1 MDGFKR
7 PPRRPEGA
15 PGVSPR
21 PVVVPASRVSDVA
34 ANPQQTAAS
43 TASRIPEPA
52 LPPVLPNDPPAELAV
67 ELQPPEIGEKAPER
81 VLKKKRSGF
90 AKSMIVFGLFAAIA
104 LLVAGGAYAWF
115 FTMTLAP
122 DPSNDRIVGFEVKPN
137 TSLGAIGEQLKE
149 RGLIKDAFAFSVY
162 ARLNGQQN
170 AIQTGTCN
178 LSPAETVREIMDK
191 LTAGCHDFASVT
203 FYPGATIEKPTF
215 KPEGST
221 ISLDLYVKNMLRKAG
236 YTDSEITEALS
247 ASYKGPLFD
256 GKPAGTTLEGYI
268 FGETYHVATDAT
280 AQEVLQVVF
289 DHMYE
294 VVAQNG
300 LVAKYQAQGLSLY
313 QGITMASIVQRELNC
328 EDKPTKERKDRC
340 HAYQK
345 TIASVF
351 YNRLKINMPLGS
363 DSTFIYA
370 ADMLGQPAT
379 SRIDSPYNTYRVT
392 GLPPG
397 PIGAPG
403 ELALTAAAEPDKTD
417 YLFFVAGD
425 DGLIYFSRT
434 QAEHEA
440 NTAKYCKILCA
451 Y

>member
-1 MDGFKR
+1 MSPGANTVR
-7 PPRRPEGA
+7 PREQ
-15 PGVSPR
+15 VES
-21 PVVVPASRVSDVA
+21 S
-34 ANPQQTAAS
+34 
-43 TASRIPEPA
+43 
-52 LPPVLPNDPPAELAV
+52 LPPVSRAATEAVPTTTSPVKGSEQLDARPQTEQPVEPPIDLH
-67 ELQPPEIGEKAPER
+67 PPEITDTAPER
-81 VLKKKRSGF
+81 VLKKKRSRMS
-90 AKSMIVFGLFAAIA
+90 KLLIA
-104 LLVAGGAYAWF
+104 LGILVAVIILLAAAAYTWY

-122 DPSNDRIVGFEVKPN
+122 NPSDDKIVSFEVKPD
-137 TSLGAIGEQLKE
+137 TSLGTIATQLKE
-149 RGLIKDAFAFSVY
+149 RGLIKDTFAFTVY
-162 ARLNGQQN
+162 ARTSGRQN

-191 LTAGCHDFASVT
+191 LTAGCHDFKSVT

-221 ISLDLYVKNMLRKAG
+221 ISLDLYIKNMLRKAG
-236 YTDSEITEALS
+236 YTDAQITEALS
-247 ASYKGPLFD
+247 AEYTGPLFA
-256 GKPAGTTLEGYI
+256 GKPANTTLEGYI
-268 FGETYHVATDAT
+268 FGETYHVSTSAT
-280 AQEVLQVVF
+280 AREVIQESLDQLYKIVQ
-289 DHMYE
+289 
-294 VVAQNG
+294 QNDLTG
-300 LVAKYQAQGLSLY
+300 KYQSKGLTLY
-313 QGITMASIVQRELNC
+313 QGITLSSIVQRELNC

-370 ADMLGQPAT
+370 ADMLGVPAT
-379 SRIDSPYNTYRVT
+379 SRIDSPYNTYRVA

-397 PIGAPG
+397 PIGSPG
-403 ELALTAAAEPDKTD
+403 ELALDAVANPDTTD
-417 YLFFVAGD
+417 YLYFVAGD

-440 NTAKYCKILCA
+440 NTAKHCRVLCA

>member
-7 PPRRPEGA
+7 PVRHPA
-15 PGVSPR
+15 DTPGV
-21 PVVVPASRVSDVA
+21 
-34 ANPQQTAAS
+34 PQRTD
-43 TASRIPEPA
+43 TASQLLRPSGVMPVSTPPSLATHEA
-52 LPPVLPNDPPAELAV
+52 ELPPRLPATPPEEPPV
-67 ELQPPEIGEKAPER
+67 DLQPLEISEKTSER
-81 VLKKKRSGF
+81 VLKKKRSGA
-90 AKSMIVFGLFAAIA
+90 AKFGIFLGIVVALL
-104 LLVAGGAYAWF
+104 LLVAGGVYAWYF
-115 FTMTLAP
+115 SMTMAP
-122 DPSNDRIVGFEVKPN
+122 DPENDRIVGFEVKPN
-137 TSLGAIGEQLKE
+137 TSLSTIGDQLKE
-149 RGLIKDAFAFSVY
+149 RGLIKNAFVFSVY
-162 ARLNGQQN
+162 ARLNGHQN

-178 LSPAETVREIMDK
+178 LSPAETIREVMEK
-191 LTAGCHDFASVT
+191 LTAGCHDFSSVT

-236 YTDSEITEALS
+236 YTDTEIEQALS
-247 ASYKGPLFD
+247 ATYKGPLFD
-256 GKPAGTTLEGYI
+256 GKPAGTTLEGYV
-268 FGETYHVATDAT
+268 FGETYHVATDAS
-280 AQEVLQVVF
+280 AQDVLQVAF

-294 VVAQNG
+294 VVQRNG
-300 LVAKYQAQGLSLY
+300 LVAKYKTQGLDLY

-370 ADMLGQPAT
+370 ADMLGVPAT

-397 PIGAPG
+397 PIGSPG
-403 ELALTAAAEPDKTD
+403 ELALNAAAEPDKTD